1 MFFVVKG
8 TGCWGARQG
17 TGQGRL
23 EPGHRP
29 GRKLG
34 EKRAVFR
41 KNGICVS
48 LVRSGPETAKT
59 VDAGVIIVEPENSIK
74 TQLPTQLKQMKID
87 HGDVA
92 T

>member
-1 MFFVVKG
+1 MSRDIAREENWVKN
-8 TGCWGARQG
+8 
-17 TGQGRL
+17 GQFS
-23 EPGHRP
+23 E
-29 GRKLG
+29 
-34 EKRAVFR
+34 

-59 VDAGVIIVEPENSIK
+59 VDAGVIFVKPGNSVK